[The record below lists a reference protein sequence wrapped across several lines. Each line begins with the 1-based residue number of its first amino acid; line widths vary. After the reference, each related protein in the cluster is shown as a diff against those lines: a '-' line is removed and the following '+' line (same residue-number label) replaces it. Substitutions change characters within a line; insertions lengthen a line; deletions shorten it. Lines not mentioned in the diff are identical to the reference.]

1 MASDFTNELHK
12 NERVIAENDL
22 AFALLT
28 YIPITPG
35 HTLVCPKREVATF
48 AELTNEELLAISKL
62 TKKVMT
68 ALEKT
73 FGAKGFNC
81 AWNQGAN
88 FGQSIPH
95 FHLHIVPR
103 TPGDSG
109 IYQYEPR
116 EFLYRPGGRK
126 ILPNNTL
133 TPIAQ
138 EIRNNLPKH

>member
-12 NERVIAENDL
+12 NERVIAENEL

-35 HTLVCPKREVATF
+35 HTLICPKREVATF
-48 AELTNEELLAISKL
+48 AELSDEELLAISEL
-62 TKKVMT
+62 TKQVMI

-81 AWNQGAN
+81 AWNQGAK

-103 TPGDSG
+103 TDGDTG
-109 IYQYEPR
+109 ITNYEPR
-116 EFLYRPGGRK
+116 EFLYRPGGR
-126 ILPNNTL
+126 
-133 TPIAQ
+133 
-138 EIRNNLPKH
+138 EITANDKLAPVARQIRSNLI

>member
-1 MASDFTNELHK
+1 M
-12 NERVIAENDL
+12 I
-22 AFALLT
+22 
-28 YIPITPG
+28 
-35 HTLVCPKREVATF
+35 CPKREVATF
-48 AELTNEELLAISKL
+48 AELNDEELLAISQL
-62 TKKVMT
+62 TKRVMT

-81 AWNQGAN
+81 VWNQGGE

-103 TPGDSG
+103 TRGDSA

-116 EFLYRPGGRK
+116 EFLYRSGGRE

-133 TPIAQ
+133 IPIAEQ
-138 EIRNNLPKH
+138 IRMNMPKSWFSPSFLL